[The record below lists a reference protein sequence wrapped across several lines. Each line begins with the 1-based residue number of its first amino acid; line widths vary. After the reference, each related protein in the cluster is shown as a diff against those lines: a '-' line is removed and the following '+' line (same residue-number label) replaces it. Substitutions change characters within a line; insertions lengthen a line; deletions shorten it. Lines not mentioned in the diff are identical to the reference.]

1 MSDFKKEFIKDFLSN
16 YPNKDILKEFISKLP
31 LNNFD
36 KNYLTLKYCA
46 TPITPHK
53 VMAYKLSYS
62 VRYTITLHEEIINRA
77 IPYINLFFIKAL
89 ETSL

>member
-31 LNNFD
+31 LNDFD
-36 KNYLTLKYCA
+36 KNYLTLKYCT

-53 VMAYKLSYS
+53 VMAYKLTYS
-62 VRYTITLHEEIINRA
+62 VRYTITLHEEILTEQYPI
-77 IPYINLFFIKAL
+77 
-89 ETSL
+89 